1 MSQQVHLIYI
11 TNDKV
16 IGSLQFLL
24 VSNISVMIAHALVP
38 CAYVL
43 CRYVFTCLT
52 RSLRYDVKFLL
63 QGCGNI

>member
-1 MSQQVHLIYI
+1 MPQQVHFIYI

-24 VSNISVMIAHALVP
+24 VSNRSVMTAHALVP
-38 CAYVL
+38 CAHVL
-43 CRYVFTCLT
+43 YRYAFTCLT